1 VTRTWSYIKGSRV
14 RSTADSCYGSGQG
27 GVPVR
32 TTAQRSG
39 VSVRIRKSTA
49 QRSAGGGAAA
59 AHTLVCSGRSVGG
72 RARGGSRRRR
82 AFCCEGGEDGG
93 EDVGEVRQCTAL
105 HALGAAR
112 PRGELRECDEDPL
125 PLRLAQAIVA
135 RRLAHHAAQC
145 LHDAALGERG
155 SAHVIHGEDGD
166 QEDLA
171 VASGARLVDER
182 RQDARLQQLAQP
194 RPVLRAA
201 RVREALPAD
210 VWP

>member
-1 VTRTWSYIKGSRV
+1 MAARMSARCVSAPRCTRSEL
-14 RSTADSCYGSGQG
+14 Q
-27 GVPVR
+27 
-32 TTAQRSG
+32 
-39 VSVRIRKSTA
+39 
-49 QRSAGGGAAA
+49 
-59 AHTLVCSGRSVGG
+59 G
-72 RARGGSRRRR
+72 RAASSES
-82 AFCCEGGEDGG
+82 AMS
-93 EDVGEVRQCTAL
+93 
-105 HALGAAR
+105 
-112 PRGELRECDEDPL
+112 DEDPL

-155 SAHVIHGEDGD
+155 GAHVIHGEDGD

-201 RVREALPAD
+201 RVREARQTFGREARAWSD
-210 VWP
+210 E